1 MNRKALGTHLLIE
14 MYGCEPRTLMGV
26 EFVGQVME
34 RAARE
39 SKAKVV
45 ESFFHQFQPYGVSG
59 VVVIEESHYTIH
71 TWPEH
76 GYAAVDLFYCSEEV
90 EVEKAIQVLKE
101 SFRPSYISIIE
112 MKRGVLPE
120 ASTSKVIYDAEQELV
135 S

>member
-14 MYGCEPRTLMGV
+14 MYGCDPKTLMGV
-26 EFVGQVME
+26 DYVGHSMV

-39 SKAKVV
+39 SKAKIV
-45 ESFFHQFQPYGVSG
+45 ETSFHQFQPYGVSG

-71 TWPEH
+71 TWPEY

-90 EVEKAIQVLKE
+90 EVDKAIEVLKE
-101 SFRPSYISIIE
+101 SFKPQYISIIE

-120 ASTSKVIYDAEQELV
+120 VATSKTVFKSKQEMV